1 MTAAPGLQQG
11 LIITGEVAAGMPAAR
26 TGYAATAY
34 GAAQPNTV
42 EATWLTVGTDGRV
55 TAFAGKVE
63 LGQGIRTGFAVEV
76 ADELRV
82 ALGAVEVI
90 LGDTA
95 AVPWDAGTFG
105 SQSTARTGLQLRRA
119 AATARQALLE
129 LGADRFDLPVDQL
142 VAADGHVTAKDEPSR
157 SVSYADLLGGKR
169 VERKVDRQAP
179 LTPATEFTVMGRHN
193 PRVDAV
199 ARVTGKAVYS
209 QDVAVPGML
218 FAKVLRPP
226 TYGAELIEIN
236 SAAAETWPGV
246 VAVVREG
253 RLAAVLAETDEAAE
267 MGARLVRATWREVEN
282 TAGRWEIAHLL
293 NETDVESVTTQ
304 EAGSIADGFKSAA
317 HVLESTYL
325 IPYISNAPMEPRA
338 AVAAWAGDH
347 LTVWAGSQ
355 RPFGVR
361 DDLARALQIDEANI
375 RVIAPEIG
383 GGFGGKSIYPVALE
397 AARLAKLAGKP
408 VRVAYTRAEETTW
421 ATFRPAAIIQVKS
434 GFKADGT
441 LVAWQSRALHAA
453 KDRAMIGRRGAETP
467 YDVPNVEVT
476 VAAAKGPAPAG
487 SFRSLGGAVNHFAR
501 EVHMDEI
508 AAVVGADPVEFRLR
522 QLPDARY
529 RRALE
534 AAADRFGWPAGSTPG
549 GKGVGVA
556 IGLDVGSYAAI
567 CVGLE
572 IQGAEIKVNRV
583 TASVDCG
590 QIVNPDGVVN
600 QVEGS
605 VVMGLGSAL
614 YEAIEVEGGKV
625 LNANWSRYR
634 LPRMTNVPRIE
645 TVLIDNPAT
654 PSTGAGEPAFV
665 PVAPACSN
673 AVFDLTKRRIRELP
687 LQRQL

>member
-1 MTAAPGLQQG
+1 MTAPSEVQQG
-11 LIITGEVAAGMPAAR
+11 LIITGEVTAGMPAAR

-34 GAAQPNTV
+34 GGAQPNVT
-42 EATWLTVGTDGRV
+42 EATWVIVGTDGRV

-63 LGQGIRTGFAVEV
+63 LGQGIRTGLAVEV

-82 ALGAVEVI
+82 TLGDVEVV

-95 AVPWDAGTFG
+95 TVPWDAGTFG

-129 LGADRFDLPVDQL
+129 LGADHFDLPVDQL
-142 VAADGHVTAKDEPSR
+142 VAADGHITAKDEPAR
-157 SVSYADLLGGKR
+157 TASYADLLAGKR
-169 VERKVDRQAP
+169 LERRVDRQAP
-179 LTPATEFTVMGRHN
+179 LTPATGFTVMGRHAA
-193 PRVDAV
+193 RVDAV

-209 QDVAVPGML
+209 QDVSVPGML

-226 TYGAELIEIN
+226 SYGAELVSLN
-236 SAAAETWPGV
+236 AAAAETWPGV
-246 VAVVREG
+246 VGVIHEG
-253 RLAAVLAETDEAAE
+253 RLAAVLAESDEAAE
-267 MGARLVRATWREVEN
+267 MGARLVRATWNEVPN
-282 TAGRWEIAHLL
+282 SSGRWEIAQLL
-293 NETDVESVTTQ
+293 EETDVESVTTQ
-304 EAGSIADGFKSAA
+304 EAGSIEGGFKSAA
-317 HVLESTYL
+317 HILESTYL

-338 AVAAWAGDH
+338 AVAAWSGDR

-361 DDLARALQIDEANI
+361 DDLAKALQIDEANV
-375 RVIAPEIG
+375 RVISPEVG
-383 GGFGGKSIYPVALE
+383 GGFGGKSIYPAAIE
-397 AARLAKLAGKP
+397 AARLAKIAGKP

-441 LVAWQSRALHAA
+441 LVAWQSHALHAA
-453 KDRAMIGRRGAETP
+453 KDRAMIGRRGSETP
-467 YDVPNVEVT
+467 YAVENIEVT

-508 AAVVGADPVEFRLR
+508 AAAVGADPVEYRLR

-529 RRALE
+529 RRVLE
-534 AAADRFGWPAGSTPG
+534 AAAERFGWVAGGTPS
-549 GKGVGVA
+549 GKGQGVA

-567 CVGLE
+567 CVGLD
-572 IQGAEIKVNRV
+572 IQGTEVTVKKV

-590 QIVNPDGVVN
+590 QIVNPDGVIN
-600 QVEGS
+600 QIEGS

-614 YEAIEVEGGKV
+614 YEVIDVEGGRV

-634 LPRMTNVPRIE
+634 LPRMTNVPQIE
-645 TVLIDNPAT
+645 SVLVDNPEI

-687 LQRQL
+687 IVRQL